1 MFHAHGTTV
10 FITKGDTGLLTLIA
24 EGHAFGP
31 GDRAVF
37 TVRRPGGATLMQAVA
52 TPEADG
58 KAQIGFEHEA
68 TEKWRPGCY
77 SWDVRYVLDAEMDE
91 QGRVTGGREV
101 ITPMRPGE
109 FHVLEAVGK
118 V

>member
-1 MFHAHGTTV
+1 M
-10 FITKGDTGLLTLIA
+10 
-24 EGHAFGP
+24 
-31 GDRAVF
+31 F
-37 TVRRPGGATLMQAVA
+37 TVRRPGGALLMQAVV
-52 TPEADG
+52 TPDAEG
-58 KAQIGFEHEA
+58 KAQVVFDHET

-77 SWDVRYVLDAEMDE
+77 GWDVRYALDAETDA

-109 FHVLEAVGK
+109 LHVLEAVGK

>member
-1 MFHAHGTTV
+1 MFHAHGTTI
-10 FITKGDTGLLTLIA
+10 FITKGDTGLLTLMA
-24 EGHAFGP
+24 EGHAFTSE
-31 GDRAVF
+31 DRAVF
-37 TVRRPGGATLMQAVA
+37 TVRRPGGATLMQVVA

-58 KAQIGFEHEA
+58 RVQIGFDHET

-77 SWDVRYVLDAEMDE
+77 GWDVRYALGARMDE
-91 QGRVTGGREV
+91 QGRVTGGREI

-109 FHVLEAVGK
+109 LHVLEAVGT